1 MLAFDMYNVLLLAC
15 AAIQLCNKKKCG
27 SDRNKRAHKGWHLDG
42 SIMAAIRRIR
52 CDSDNGGMQECR
64 PVKIDGTQSVT
75 VWLAASLQA
84 IAVPI
89 DTVMCGVIADDS

>member
-1 MLAFDMYNVLLLAC
+1 
-15 AAIQLCNKKKCG
+15 
-27 SDRNKRAHKGWHLDG
+27 
-42 SIMAAIRRIR
+42 MAVIRRIR